1 MIKKSKIEKL
11 PSRVVAQNGS
21 RKKNLLSPE
30 SLKNSFA
37 SDDTKPVAGLQQLSG
52 GRTAGKPGEKS
63 KFSFDGAGS
72 QQSQLPDWLNSLIT
86 NMEVAADFLLGDE
99 ISRMAVIHRDF
110 GNFRFLMRAAAAFE
124 LCKNSRQTG
133 GAGNIDTDGTGCL
146 KTYQHVGEMF
156 GVKGSTVGDDVS
168 IYRHFIIDKLP
179 PDSTKEN
186 LAAARNELIRGV
198 FKMSRA
204 HHLAALKM
212 PDAAN
217 SMAYAA
223 KRMAE
228 TNGNFSAKQL
238 GREIQQQK
246 IAGQNRL
253 SGEPAES
260 SVQSSELPVSAPV
273 VAARAFKVELQLNYR
288 SFEFL
293 QHLTAQTQATESA
306 VVEAL
311 LLEKEAA
318 DNLIS
323 DQTEDS
329 INRPLAKFI
338 V

>member
-1 MIKKSKIEKL
+1 MIKKSKKEKL
-11 PSRVVAQNGS
+11 PSRVVARDGIG
-21 RKKNLLSPE
+21 KKNLLSPE
-30 SLKNSFA
+30 SLKNPFA
-37 SDDTKPVAGLQQLSG
+37 SDDTKIVAGLQQLSG
-52 GRTAGKPGEKS
+52 HRTAGQPEEKS

-72 QQSQLPDWLNSLIT
+72 EPSRLPDWLNSLIT
-86 NMEVAADFLLGDE
+86 DMEGVDRLLLGDE
-99 ISRMAVIHRDF
+99 ISRMAVIHNDF
-110 GNFRFLMRAAAAFE
+110 GNCRFLLRAAAAFE

-133 GAGNIDTDGTGCL
+133 GSGNIDTDGTGCL
-146 KTYQHVGEMF
+146 KTYQRVGEMF

-198 FKMSRA
+198 FGMGRA
-204 HHLAALKM
+204 YYLAALQM
-212 PDAAN
+212 PDTAD

-238 GREIQQQK
+238 SREIQQQK
-246 IAGQNRL
+246 IAGQTRL

-306 VVEAL
+306 VVESL

-318 DNLIS
+318 ASLIS

-329 INRPLAKFI
+329 INE
-338 V
+338 

>member
-1 MIKKSKIEKL
+1 MLMIKKSKKEKL
-11 PSRVVAQNGS
+11 PSRVVARDGIG
-21 RKKNLLSPE
+21 KKNLLSPE
-30 SLKNSFA
+30 SLKNPFA
-37 SDDTKPVAGLQQLSG
+37 SDDTKIVAGLQQLSG
-52 GRTAGKPGEKS
+52 HHTAGQPKEKS

-72 QQSQLPDWLNSLIT
+72 EPSRLPDWLNSLIT
-86 NMEVAADFLLGDE
+86 DMEGVDRLLLGDE
-99 ISRMAVIHRDF
+99 ISRMAVIHNDF
-110 GNFRFLMRAAAAFE
+110 GNCRFLLRAAAAFE

-133 GAGNIDTDGTGCL
+133 GSGNIDTDGTGCL
-146 KTYQHVGEMF
+146 KTYQRVGEMF

-198 FKMSRA
+198 FGMGRA
-204 HHLAALKM
+204 YYLAALQM
-212 PDAAN
+212 PDTAD

-238 GREIQQQK
+238 SREIQQQK
-246 IAGQNRL
+246 IAGQTRL

-306 VVEAL
+306 VVESL

-318 DNLIS
+318 ASLIS

-329 INRPLAKFI
+329 INE
-338 V
+338 